1 MRDISLVIMAA
12 GIGSRFGGG
21 IKQLASV
28 GEDGSIIMDYS
39 VHDAIEAGF
48 DEIIFIIRD
57 EIEKDFMDIIGH
69 RIEKAASARNVRV
82 YYVNQSLTIL
92 PKGFTLPAGRTK
104 PWGTGKAVLSASTL
118 LDKPFAVINADDYY
132 GKEAFVQMADFLKN
146 TPEDSRDHY
155 CMAGFLLKN
164 TLSDFGSVTRGICR
178 ATDDG
183 FLSGI
188 EETHDVKKLPGG
200 KAAGEFGE
208 VDVNSLVSMNM
219 WGFTPDFVSK
229 LSDGFVEFLDKVLNR
244 GEGDPMKAEYLLP
257 NFVEELLQ
265 KNEVDVKVLPSKDT
279 WYGLTYKE
287 DIPAVR
293 EAFKRMVS
301 SGVYASPLFGD

>member
-69 RIEKAASARNVRV
+69 RVEKAASARNVRV

-92 PKGFTLPAGRTK
+92 PKGFTLPDGRTK

-188 EETHDVKKLPGG
+188 EETHDVKKLPDG
-200 KAAGEFGE
+200 KASGEFGFH
-208 VDVNSLVSMNM
+208 V
-219 WGFTPDFVSK
+219 
-229 LSDGFVEFLDKVLNR
+229 
-244 GEGDPMKAEYLLP
+244 
-257 NFVEELLQ
+257 
-265 KNEVDVKVLPSKDT
+265 
-279 WYGLTYKE
+279 
-287 DIPAVR
+287 IPPINISR
-293 EAFKRMVS
+293 
-301 SGVYASPLFGD
+301 

>member
-1 MRDISLVIMAA
+1 MAA

-21 IKQLASV
+21 IKQLSSV

-48 DEIIFIIRD
+48 NEIIFIIRD
-57 EIEKDFMDIIGH
+57 EIEKDFMDIIGS
-69 RIEKAASARNVRV
+69 RIEKTASAKGVRV
-82 YYVNQSLTIL
+82 YYVNQSLTLL
-92 PKGFTLPAGRTK
+92 PKGFSLPDGRTK

-132 GKEAFVQMADFLKN
+132 GKEAFVQLADFLRN
-146 TPEDSRDHY
+146 TPEGSSGHY

-164 TLSDFGSVTRGICR
+164 TLSDFGSVTRGVCH
-178 ATDDG
+178 ASDDWY
-183 FLSGI
+183 LSGI

-200 KAAGEFGE
+200 KASGEFGE
-208 VDVNSLVSMNM
+208 IDVNSLVSMNM
-219 WGFTPDFVSK
+219 WGFTPDFVPR
-229 LSDGFVEFLDKVLNR
+229 LSAGFSEFLDRVLNR

-257 NFVEELLQ
+257 DFVEELLQ
-265 KNEVDVKVLPSKDT
+265 KNEVDVKVLPSHDT

-293 EAFKRMVS
+293 AAFKRMVS